1 MTSGPISPEEA
12 AGDVEA
18 ERRAISTR
26 SIVIGLVVGIPFS
39 ILFLWLAIRGVSF
52 DEVWTALSGANP
64 WLFLIA
70 VPFILMLFVMQGF
83 RWRHLVEAPELPRR
97 GAFVVLMFVGTAIT
111 NVVPGRPGDVARG
124 IWLSRLGRIPVARSL
139 TSVGVDRAMDLATV
153 FVLLL
158 LCLPFIEKPD
168 WLVALALVG
177 ACVSVVAGIILVA
190 AWWYA
195 KRRNPMDLMAELE
208 KGDRSWL
215 RYHLSGIVRGL
226 AVLSRPRAFAAAI
239 ALSFIGWGLNV
250 MGAWL
255 IGESL
260 GLNIGV
266 AGAVLVTS
274 VVALG
279 SAIPSSPGMIGTF
292 QWLCVAALGVVGV
305 GKADA
310 LAFSILLQASWY
322 IPTTLSG
329 VPGAWWLTRE
339 GREARTSTATV

>member
-1 MTSGPISPEEA
+1 MTSEPIPTEDLA
-12 AGDVEA
+12 AHPEA
-18 ERRAISTR
+18 ERKAISTR
-26 SIVIGLVVGIPFS
+26 SIVLGLVLGIPSS

-52 DEVWTALSGANP
+52 DEVWGALSNASP
-64 WLFLIA
+64 WLILIA
-70 VPFILMLFVMQGF
+70 VPFMLMLFVTQGL
-83 RWRHLVEAPELPRR
+83 RWRHLVEAPVLPRR
-97 GAFVVLMFVGTAIT
+97 RAFVVLVFVGAAIT

-139 TSVGVDRAMDLATV
+139 TSVGVDRAMDVATV

-158 LCLPFIEKPD
+158 WCLPFIEKPD
-168 WLVALALVG
+168 WLVALAIVG
-177 ACVSVVAGIILVA
+177 AGVCTAAGIVLFI
-190 AWWYA
+190 AWWYSQ
-195 KRRNPMDLMAELE
+195 RRRPVAPMAGLE
-208 KGDRSWL
+208 RGDRSWM

-226 AVLSRPRAFAAAI
+226 AVLSRPRDFGAAVVF
-239 ALSFIGWGLNV
+239 SFIGWGLNV
-250 MGAWL
+250 TGAWL

-260 GLNIGV
+260 GLNIGL

-310 LAFSILLQASWY
+310 LAFAILLQATWY

-339 GREARTSTATV
+339 GRRVRRAAAAD